1 MKSNEEWSS
10 QLWTQFMQSRSQ
22 LRGSFFIRIK
32 HITYS
37 MYILPHYEVISD
49 IHTRVIHWI
58 MGLTE
63 LIPTHFTPDGWHG
76 FEVVGPRMLRVWVE
90 RGWVG
95 YSLISLSVRQ
105 LGSIIT
111 GCYTLKVHSLSGV
124 RIKINQILSLLDK
137 GNAPRSCTAAT
148 KLQKKPTNLFI
159 FIIFKLKAQGAD
171 MKTFLKWTVYVDDD

>member
-1 MKSNEEWSS
+1 M
-10 QLWTQFMQSRSQ
+10 
-22 LRGSFFIRIK
+22 
-32 HITYS
+32 
-37 MYILPHYEVISD
+37 
-49 IHTRVIHWI
+49 
-58 MGLTE
+58 
-63 LIPTHFTPDGWHG
+63 
-76 FEVVGPRMLRVWVE
+76 E

-124 RIKINQILSLLDK
+124 RINQILSLLDK

-148 KLQKKPTNLFI
+148 KLRKKPTNLFI

-171 MKTFLKWTVYVDDD
+171 MKTVLKWTVYVDDD